1 MSFNQNDT
9 NSAINLGNYE
19 EFFILY
25 MDGELGDEQVAMVD
39 AFLLQH
45 PGLQAEL
52 DMLMS
57 TKLPADDVTFFNKEE
72 LFSGHMKLNM
82 AGDELLLYIDN
93 ELPSESR
100 EALSRQLEAN
110 KSLQAQHALLLKT
123 KLDASEHIPYPN
135 KEELYRHTERVALF
149 RPWMRVAAAAVVIA
163 ALGLLYWN
171 NNGGNSGDQPPVVV
185 KTTPEKKDQPSPI
198 QPPMPEQSVNSLPSE
213 TIASTGDEGQMK
225 KAVKDENR
233 PVRNLMPVKQE
244 SPVQLPLV
252 ADKDVVAVIEP
263 AVQRT
268 TQAEDAADV
277 FTSASGDAVNKSFVT
292 SAPQERNTNIEALPA
307 AMVPEGGEVASNKKG
322 SIRGLLRKATRL
334 VERTTGIS
342 ATNEDDELLIGV
354 VAVKLK

>member
-1 MSFNQNDT
+1 MSFNPNDT

-25 MDGELGDEQVAMVD
+25 MDGELSEEQVAMVD

-57 TKLPADDVTFFNKEE
+57 TKLPVDDVTFFNKEE
-72 LFSGHMKLNM
+72 LFSDTMKLNM

-93 ELPSESR
+93 ELPAAARES
-100 EALSRQLEAN
+100 LSRQLEES
-110 KSLQAQHALLLKT
+110 KELQAQHALLLKT

-135 KEELYRHTERVALF
+135 KEELYRRTERVVLF

-171 NNGGNSGDQPPVVV
+171 NNGSNTGDQPPVVV
-185 KTTPEKKDQPSPI
+185 KTTPEKKDQSSPI
-198 QPPMPEQSVNSLPSE
+198 QQPMPEQSIDNQPSQN
-213 TIASTGDEGQMK
+213 IASTNNNEEVK
-225 KAVKDENR
+225 KAVTGESGPEKNIQ
-233 PVRNLMPVKQE
+233 PIIKQE
-244 SPVQLPLV
+244 TPVQLPQV
-252 ADKDVVAVIEP
+252 AQEDVAFIELP
-263 AVQRT
+263 IERT
-268 TQAEDAADV
+268 QSEDAAILS
-277 FTSASGDAVNKSFVT
+277 TSASGDEVNKSFVT
-292 SAPQERNTNIEALPA
+292 SAPQERNTHIEALPA
-307 AMVPEGGEVASNKKG
+307 AMVPDGGEVASNKKG

-342 ATNEDDELLIGV
+342 ATNEDDELLIGA

>member
-1 MSFNQNDT
+1 MSFNPNDT

-25 MDGELGDEQVAMVD
+25 MDGELSEEQVAMVD

-45 PGLQAEL
+45 PDLQAEL
-52 DMLMS
+52 SMLMS
-57 TKLPADDVTFFNKEE
+57 TKLPVDDVTFFNKEE
-72 LFSGHMKLNM
+72 LLSEHMKLNM

-93 ELPSESR
+93 ELPSGSR
-100 EALSRQLEAN
+100 ESLSRQLEAN

-135 KEELYRHTERVALF
+135 KEELYRHTKRVALF

-171 NNGGNSGDQPPVVV
+171 NNAGNSGDTPDIVV
-185 KTTPEKKDQPSPI
+185 KTTPEKKEQSSPI
-198 QPPMPEQSVNSLPSE
+198 LQPMPEKPTESQPSE
-213 TIASTGDEGQMK
+213 TLASADQQKEIK
-225 KAVKDENR
+225 KAVTDENKSA
-233 PVRNLMPVKQE
+233 NNILPVKQE
-244 SPVQLPLV
+244 SPVQLPMI
-252 ADKDVVAVIEP
+252 AQEDVAVIELP
-263 AVQRT
+263 VQRT
-268 TQAEDAADV
+268 QSEDATDV
-277 FTSASGDAVNKSFVT
+277 TTSASGDEVNKSFVT

-307 AMVPEGGEVASNKKG
+307 AMVPDGGEVASNKKG
-322 SIRGLLRKATRL
+322 SIRGFLRKATRL

-342 ATNEDDELLIGV
+342 ATNEDDELLIGA